1 MQTQTTGLSA
11 FLGLA
16 ATFGIALAPASAD
29 AQSTERARRIDGSSP
44 ARFEASVAS
53 LQNELR
59 ERRREDFDVALAIIW
74 VSNTVDSDFDDDGDT
89 DLDDM
94 RLLEQDADDLLTNI
108 RRGNVVSAI
117 QDRAEAGDEYTAAD
131 HFKQLDGLGYDEV
144 VSLAGRPSGESYQAA
159 VRRFGAEGQCG
170 QRGEQSVIRLKRC
183 ARSPNAPG
191 GGIGLA
197 AGRTLNEAIEALNE
211 QKYAEARAAIGKL
224 RLNSLSS
231 YERSKVEEILSAI
244 SYGEGKLAEARQ
256 HLENAR
262 AAGGLTAQETTDV
275 LARIGFIDARLAG
288 KVL

>member
-1 MQTQTTGLSA
+1 MQTQTTRLSA

-16 ATFGIALAPASAD
+16 TAFGIALAPTSAD
-29 AQSTERARRIDGSSP
+29 AQSTERTRRIDGSSP
-44 ARFEASVAS
+44 TRFEASVAA

-59 ERRREDFDVALAIIW
+59 GRRREDFDVALAVIW

-108 RRGNVVSAI
+108 RRGNVASAI
-117 QDRAEAGDEYTAAD
+117 EERAEIGDEYTAAD
-131 HFKQLDGLGYDEV
+131 YFKQLDGLGYDEV
-144 VSLAGRPSGESYQAA
+144 VSLAGRPSGESYRAA
-159 VRRFGAEGQCG
+159 VRRLGAEAQCG
-170 QRGEQSVIRLKRC
+170 QPGEQSVVRLKRC
-183 ARSPNAPG
+183 ARSSSAPG
-191 GGIGLA
+191 GGLARATGLA
-197 AGRTLNEAIEALNE
+197 LNDAFMALNE
-211 QKYAEARAAIGKL
+211 QKYAEARAAIGTL

-256 HLENAR
+256 HLENAL
-262 AAGGLTAQETTDV
+262 AAGGLTAQETADV
-275 LARIGFIDARLAG
+275 LGRIEFIDARLAG

>member
-1 MQTQTTGLSA
+1 
-11 FLGLA
+11 
-16 ATFGIALAPASAD
+16 
-29 AQSTERARRIDGSSP
+29 
-44 ARFEASVAS
+44 VS

-117 QDRAEAGDEYTAAD
+117 EDRAETGDEYTAAD
-131 HFKQLDGLGYDEV
+131 YFKQLDGLGYDEV
-144 VSLAGRPSGESYQAA
+144 VGLAGRPSGESYQAA
-159 VRRFGAEGQCG
+159 VRRLGVEAQCG

-183 ARSPNAPG
+183 ARSPSAPG
-191 GGIGLA
+191 GGLGLA
-197 AGRTLNEAIEALNE
+197 AGKALNE
-211 QKYAEARAAIGKL
+211 TYMALNAQKYAEARAAIGKL

-244 SYGEGKLAEARQ
+244 SYGEGKLAEAHQ
-256 HLENAR
+256 HLENAL
-262 AAGGLTAQETTDV
+262 AAGGLTAQETADV
-275 LARIGFIDARLAG
+275 LARIQFIDARLAG